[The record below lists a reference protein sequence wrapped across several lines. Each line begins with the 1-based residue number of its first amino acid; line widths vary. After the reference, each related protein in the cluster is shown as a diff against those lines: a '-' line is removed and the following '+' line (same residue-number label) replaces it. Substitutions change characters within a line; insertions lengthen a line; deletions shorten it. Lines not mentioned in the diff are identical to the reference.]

1 MQQTPMVCDF
11 RFTAQGTAVPA
22 LWSQTFNTQSSAPE
36 YRTFAFQA
44 SKEHIQTSASWAAQV
59 MSWRRSVSVS
69 FRRDSVPPDVLQA
82 RSLLGSVLDLPQS
95 TDRHI
100 PSFGQML
107 SARAIPSSLPSECCK
122 TSTAPSAPAQAT
134 MGAEVLRRLFL
145 HRMSKI
151 PEPFL

>member
-11 RFTAQGTAVPA
+11 RFTAQGTSVPA

-36 YRTFAFQA
+36 YRTFPFQA
-44 SKEHIQTSASWAAQV
+44 SNEHIQTSASWAAQV
-59 MSWRRSVSVS
+59 MSWRRPVSVS
-69 FRRDSVPPDVLQA
+69 FRRDSVPPDVLHA
-82 RSLLGSVLDLPQS
+82 RSLLGSALDLPQS

-100 PSFGQML
+100 PSFRQML

-122 TSTAPSAPAQAT
+122 TPTAPSAPAQAM